1 MAKNTNLDKEMEA
14 EMEGMEDSDEDMS
27 GTCVQCSGRG

>member
-27 GTCVQCSGRG
+27 GMSSV